1 MYCMADS
8 VWTDETVEK
17 LRQTMPIHE
26 RPVLYLAGPV
36 RRFNRSDEVR
46 KRFAELAEDRSFT
59 LVDPLNRNVDDREN
73 IPEADVDTLSFCD
86 GVLMYY
92 VPCEVYGTPAEL
104 YLASLADYPIVAV
117 DVGKSA
123 SVRHKAEDAYSP
135 WMEDVVDD
143 IVLNK
148 TVGIEKLLNRV

>member
-1 MYCMADS
+1 
-8 VWTDETVEK
+8 VWTAETVDK
-17 LRQTMPIHE
+17 LRETVPKE
-26 RPVLYLAGPV
+26 YTPVLYLAGPV

-46 KRFAELAEDRSFT
+46 EQFADLAEDRSCT
-59 LVDPLNRNVDDREN
+59 LVDPLDRDVDDRSD
-73 IPEADVDTLSFCD
+73 IPEADVDTLSRCD
-86 GVLMYY
+86 AVLMYY
-92 VPCEVYGTPAEL
+92 VPCEAYGTPAEL

-135 WMEDVVDD
+135 WMEDVVDE

-148 TVGIEKLLNRV
+148 TVAIEKLLDRL

>member
-1 MYCMADS
+1 MSYS

-17 LRQTMPIHE
+17 LRQTKSIHD
-26 RPVLYLAGPV
+26 RPNVYLAGPV

-46 KRFAELAEDRSFT
+46 EQFADLAEGRSFT
-59 LVDPLNRNVDDREN
+59 LVDPLDRDVDDRSN
-73 IPEADVDTLSFCD
+73 IPQSDVDTLSRCD

-92 VPCEVYGTPAEL
+92 VPCEAYGTPAEL

-123 SVRHKAEDAYSP
+123 SVRHKADDAYSP
-135 WMEDVVDD
+135 WMEDVVDE

-148 TVGIEKLLNRV
+148 TVAVEKLLDRL